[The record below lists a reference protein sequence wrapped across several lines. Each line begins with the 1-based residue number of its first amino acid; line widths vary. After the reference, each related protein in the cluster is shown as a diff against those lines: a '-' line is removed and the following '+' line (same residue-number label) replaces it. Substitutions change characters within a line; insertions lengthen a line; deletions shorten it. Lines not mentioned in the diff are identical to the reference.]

1 MTQDYVGTKF
11 WARRST
17 PYEHYMEEQGVP
29 VHYDEVGYYD
39 LRDLPLGPWK
49 RMQAEGAFFD
59 LSGTGGQQ
67 GTYVIQIPGAG
78 AITPEKHMYE
88 EIFYV
93 LEGRG
98 TTEIWTDGGGQP
110 STFEWQAGSLFS
122 PPMNTWHRIIN
133 ASASPAL
140 LLGVTNAPPA
150 FFIYRTQ
157 DFMFNNPYQFAD
169 RYDGSAD
176 YFKEQGLG
184 TDEVSGRARNFGNI
198 IPDAVHTTIPLDGQ
212 RGAGHRAFFWSL
224 SGNTFRGFVAEYPS
238 GRYSKTHAHDSGPII
253 VCLSGK
259 GYSIT
264 WPRETGTQPWKNG
277 KGDLVKRQDYGP
289 GGIVSAAPGNAN
301 WFHGHFGASAEPL
314 RVLAFLGGFPR
325 RTAGAPGV
333 EMHVHNVDVKEGGNT
348 IEYEDEDPYVRQMF
362 KEQLA
367 KVGATFDMPEE
378 LYAPQPV
385 S

>member
-1 MTQDYVGTKF
+1 
-11 WARRST
+11 
-17 PYEHYMEEQGVP
+17 MEEQGVP
-29 VHYDEVGYYD
+29 IHYGEVGYYD
-39 LRDLPLGPWK
+39 LRDMTLGQWK

-78 AITPEKHMYE
+78 AISPEKHMYE

-98 TTEIWTDGGGQP
+98 TTEIWTEEGGSV

-122 PPMNTWHRIIN
+122 PPMNTWHRLIN

-157 DFMFNNPYQFAD
+157 DFIFNNPYRFAD
-169 RYDGSAD
+169 RYDGAAD

-198 IPDAVHTTIPLDGQ
+198 IPDAIHTAIPLDGQ

-264 WPRETGTQPWKNG
+264 WPREAGTQPWKNG
-277 KGDLVKRQDYGP
+277 RGDLVKRQDYGP

-333 EMHVHNVDVKEGGNT
+333 EMHVHNVNVKEGGNT
-348 IEYEDEDPYVRQMF
+348 IEYEDEDPYVREMF
-362 KEQLA
+362 KQQLA
-367 KVGATFDMPEE
+367 KAGAKFDMPEE
-378 LYAPQPV
+378 LYAPQAV
-385 S
+385 

>member
-1 MTQDYVGTKF
+1 MTQDYVGTKL

-17 PYEHYMEEQGVP
+17 PYELYMEEQGVP
-29 VHYDEVGYYD
+29 IHYGEVGYYD
-39 LRDLPLGPWK
+39 LRDMTLGPWK

-78 AITPEKHMYE
+78 AISPEKHMYE

-98 TTEIWTDGGGQP
+98 TTEIWTEEGGSV

-122 PPMNTWHRIIN
+122 PPMNTWHRLIN

-157 DFMFNNPYQFAD
+157 DFIFNNPYRFAD
-169 RYDGSAD
+169 RYDGAAD

-198 IPDAVHTTIPLDGQ
+198 IPDAIHTTIPLDGQ

-264 WPRETGTQPWKNG
+264 WPREAGTQPWKNG
-277 KGDLVKRQDYGP
+277 RGDLVKRQDYGP

-333 EMHVHNVDVKEGGNT
+333 EMHVHNVNVKEGGNT
-348 IEYEDEDPYVRQMF
+348 IEYEDEDPYVREMF
-362 KEQLA
+362 KQQLA
-367 KVGATFDMPEE
+367 KAGAKFDMPEE
-378 LYAPQPV
+378 LYAPQAV
-385 S
+385 

>member
-1 MTQDYVGTKF
+1 MTQDYVGTKL

-17 PYEHYMEEQGVP
+17 PYEFYMEEQGVP
-29 VHYDEVGYYD
+29 IYYGEVGYYD

-49 RMQAEGAFFD
+49 RMGAEGAFFD

-98 TTEIWTDGGGQP
+98 TTEIWTDGGGRP

-122 PPMNTWHRIIN
+122 PPMNTWHRLVN

-198 IPDAVHTTIPLDGQ
+198 IPDAVHTEIPLDGQ

-264 WPRETGTQPWKNG
+264 WPREAGTQPWKNG
-277 KGDLVKRQDYGP
+277 KGDLVRRQDYGP

-378 LYAPQPV
+378 VYEPQTV
-385 S
+385 

>member
-1 MTQDYVGTKF
+1 MTQDYVGTKL
-11 WARRST
+11 WLRQAT
-17 PYEHYMEEQGVP
+17 PYERYMEDQGVP
-29 VHYDEVGYYD
+29 IHRGEIGYRD

-67 GTYVIQIPGAG
+67 GTYVLQIPGAG
-78 AITPEKHMYE
+78 AVTPEKHLYE

-98 TTEIWTDGGGQP
+98 STEIWAEDGRTA

-122 PPMNTWHRIIN
+122 PPMNTWHRLIN

-157 DFMFNNPYQFAD
+157 DFMFNNPYQFTD
-169 RYDGSAD
+169 RYDGAED
-176 YFKEQGLG
+176 YFKEQALG
-184 TDEVSGRARNFGNI
+184 TDPVSGRARNFGNI
-198 IPDAVHTTIPLDGQ
+198 IPDAIHTEIPLDGQ
-212 RGAGHRAFFWSL
+212 RGAGHRAFFWHL
-224 SGNTFRGFVAEYPS
+224 SGNTFHGFIAEYPS

-264 WPRETGTQPWKNG
+264 WPREAGTTPWKDG
-277 KGDLVKRQDYGP
+277 RGDLVKRQDYIP

-325 RTAGAPGV
+325 RTSGAPGV
-333 EMHVHNVDVKEGGNT
+333 ETHVLNVDVKEGGNT

-362 KEQLA
+362 EEQLA
-367 KVGATFDMPEE
+367 KVGAKFDMPEE
-378 LYAPQPV
+378 VYARQTA
-385 S
+385 